1 MKEKVE
7 SLREIIILI
16 IVLLLLTVSA
26 FSQNQ
31 FSDYVNYQKSLVD
44 GDYMYVMVKNKTEI
58 ISLTDSAKLDAF
70 IRDWLGV
77 KYKLGGSTKRGIDC
91 SQFTKRLYRDVY
103 GLELKDVAYKQWIQT
118 KRISKT
124 NLIVGDIIFFNS
136 RISPSGWH
144 CGIYIGNDR
153 FVHAANK
160 SEGVK
165 ISSLNEPKYKKSYK
179 GAGRL

>member
-1 MKEKVE
+1 MKRVKKIYKE
-7 SLREIIILI
+7 LIWLIIL
-16 IVLLLLTVSA
+16 LTLLTIPA
-26 FSQNQ
+26 FSQSQ
-31 FSDYVNYQKSLVD
+31 FSDYVKHIETQEVP
-44 GDYMYVMVKNKTEI
+44 
-58 ISLTDSAKLDAF
+58 KLDKF
-70 IRDWLGV
+70 INEWIGIP
-77 KYKLGGSTKRGIDC
+77 YKLGGKTKKGIDC

-103 GLELKDVAYKQWIQT
+103 SLELKDVAYKQWSQT
-118 KRISKT
+118 NRIPKT
-124 NLIVGDIIFFNS
+124 NLIIGDIVFFNS

-144 CGIYIGNDR
+144 CGIYIGNDK